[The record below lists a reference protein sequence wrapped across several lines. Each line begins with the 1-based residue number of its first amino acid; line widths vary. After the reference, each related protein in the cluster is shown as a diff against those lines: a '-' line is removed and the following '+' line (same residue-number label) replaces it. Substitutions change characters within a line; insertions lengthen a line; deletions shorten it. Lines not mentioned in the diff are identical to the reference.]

1 MAIQIRS
8 IDDFVAF
15 LIVAG
20 ECGSLWKLVDLNTL
34 NVKVP
39 VTIKGPGRDGRL
51 DIWGADFLK
60 NLQKSMTWAAE
71 ELGNVR
77 LSPRKYPLRQAI
89 KNGSD
94 ASETDYSEIIKAAVN
109 KLSGTQATFVLIAGI
124 LCATGYLSFKEYNI
138 EKIEAMRIR
147 CNEQIESRRMAHYEE
162 IIKQLNKSNRT
173 LIREFTGALREAKD
187 ISSNMGRDS
196 EKPIRTYIK
205 SMRRDDSI
213 QVDNSELLDKREAIS
228 RLDALPDKTIFSVQ
242 GDGSYVLY
250 GVEFLGG
257 RQTIKIGQGEEKTNA
272 FLERLDE
279 KIRNAILEAVEDTLD
294 TQSEQEMNL
303 QVDIYFTEKGVS
315 HAVVIGVGEPRR
327 RSYTLEDIPHDVP
340 RQAWRRQGES
350 SEE

>member
-20 ECGSLWKLVDLNTL
+20 ECGPLWKLVDLDTL
-34 NVKVP
+34 SVKIP
-39 VTIKGPGRDGRL
+39 VVIKGPDRDGRL
-51 DIWGADFLK
+51 DVWGADFLK
-60 NLQKSMTWAAE
+60 NLQKSIRWTAR
-71 ELGNVR
+71 ELGGVS
-77 LSPRKYPLRQAI
+77 LSSRKYALRQTI
-89 KNGSD
+89 TKGSD
-94 ASETDYSEIIKAAVN
+94 ESKTDYTKVIREAVRQMSGPQIMVVSII
-109 KLSGTQATFVLIAGI
+109 GI
-124 LCATGYLSFKEYNI
+124 LCATGYFSFKNYNMSQI
-138 EKIEAMRIR
+138 DAMRIQ
-147 CNEQIESRRMAHYEE
+147 CNEQIESHRMAHNEE

-187 ISSNMGRDS
+187 ISSSMGRDS
-196 EKPIRTYIK
+196 EKPIRAYIK

-213 QVDNSELLDKREAIS
+213 QVDNSELFDKREAIS
-228 RLDALPDKTIFSVQ
+228 RLDALPDKTIFSVH

-279 KIRNAILEAVEDTLD
+279 KIRDAILEAVEDTLD

-327 RSYTLEDIPHDVP
+327 GSYTLEDIPHDVP
-340 RQAWRRQGES
+340 RRFWKRQGEP